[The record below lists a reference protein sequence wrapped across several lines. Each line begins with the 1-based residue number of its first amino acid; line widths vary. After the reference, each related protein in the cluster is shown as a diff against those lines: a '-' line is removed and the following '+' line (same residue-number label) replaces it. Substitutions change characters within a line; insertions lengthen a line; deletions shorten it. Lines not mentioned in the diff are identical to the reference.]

1 MTEIV
6 ESLKN
11 ELSSVPFF
19 SRVFLNKKKDKL
31 IIWNDIDIHQIY
43 KLDSQIDINCIM
55 EDINQKIEEKY
66 KIENNIVSV
75 IIPNYNNEYFIQE
88 VITRI
93 LKSTYKNIE
102 IIIVDDKSTD
112 NSVEIIET
120 NFKKEIESKKIR
132 LFINSENCGTYY
144 CRNKGIL
151 LSNGSYIFFVDGDDY
166 IGPKLIKRMYDWL
179 SNSINK
185 DYWVYQRPFS
195 RIYMNENYEQIKQ
208 IMTPYYIKIF
218 RRRLYNH
225 IGFYQDNRFG
235 ADTEFDE
242 RITFNKYLYFKD
254 YNVRTPEYFANTV
267 INKNLT
273 CIINREERIKYLIK
287 AKDDIKKKRYIRM
300 ALLEDLS
307 ININIKKT
315 V

>member
-6 ESLKN
+6 ESLKK

-43 KLDSQIDINCIM
+43 KLNKQIDINQIM
-55 EDINQKIEEKY
+55 KDIKQKIEEKY

-75 IIPNYNNEYFIQE
+75 IIPNYNNEYFIKE
-88 VITRI
+88 VIERI

-120 NFKKEIESKKIR
+120 NFKKEIETKKIS
-132 LFINSENCGTYY
+132 LFVNTENCGTYY

-151 LSNGSYIFFVDGDDY
+151 LSKGSYIFFVDGDDY

-179 SNSINK
+179 SNPINCQ
-185 DYWVYQRPFS
+185 YWAYQRPFS
-195 RIYMNENYEQIKQ
+195 RMYMNENYEPLKH
-208 IMTPYYIKIF
+208 IMTPYYITIF
-218 RRRLYNH
+218 RRKLYNY
-225 IGFYQDNRFG
+225 IGFYHDNRFG
-235 ADTEFDE
+235 ADSELEE
-242 RITFNKYLYFKD
+242 RMIFNKYLYFKD

-273 CIINREERIKYLIK
+273 CIIGKEERIKYFIK
-287 AKDDIKKKRYIRM
+287 IKNNIKRKEYIPM
-300 ALLEDLS
+300 ALIEDLENLA
-307 ININIKKT
+307 I
-315 V
+315 